1 MVNFEDKWADSAIYS
16 AKAVAFWLFWLLFY
30 VICGFEI
37 TLLCLL
43 LKIAWNT
50 GKK

>member
-30 VICGFEI
+30 IICGLEL
-37 TLLCLL
+37 TLVCLL
-43 LKIAWNT
+43 MKIAWNT
-50 GKK
+50 G